1 MSKFTPTDHKI
12 LDFMGDTW
20 LELAEQ
26 VIADNGESVYYWG
39 GVKLV
44 LSEGKPDITKPIT
57 IGE

>member
-1 MSKFTPTDHKI
+1 MAKFTPTDHKI
-12 LDFMGDTW
+12 LDFMQDNW

-26 VIADNGESVYYWG
+26 VIADNGECVYYWN

-44 LSEGKPDITKPIT
+44 LSEGKPDLTKPIT